1 MFKSISIPSKLKPF
15 FEKILSVWDFYY
27 LLQNVPEES
36 YSYLMVNWPEYTIQ
50 YFSPQMKLS
59 YEFLKRE
66 MKETCQAVEAHYVA
80 TQKGTMTK
88 NIKFFDLIRV
98 KIFDSILSKLYFES
112 NQ

>member
-1 MFKSISIPSKLKPF
+1 
-15 FEKILSVWDFYY
+15 
-27 LLQNVPEES
+27 
-36 YSYLMVNWPEYTIQ
+36 
-50 YFSPQMKLS
+50 MKLS
-59 YEFLKRE
+59 YEFLKRK
-66 MKETCQAVEAHYVA
+66 MKETYQAVEAHYVA